1 MHLENVSDQATSFAS
16 KYICSPEKT
25 RYTIALASSAREIA
39 AVSFR
44 ILVLSFWSAAG
55 LIWKI

>member
-1 MHLENVSDQATSFAS
+1 MRQKVL
-16 KYICSPEKT
+16 K
-25 RYTIALASSAREIA
+25 LASSAREIA

-44 ILVLSFWSAAG
+44 ILVLSSWSAAG